1 MFIDCTFTDSR
12 DLSTMQKKKTGVK
25 HARAGVEAGGGGR
38 EERSVVLRWRPV
50 LSRFPSRVQY
60 KKIEKGCEK
69 SDIMYSV

>member
-1 MFIDCTFTDSR
+1 MQYHVYRQHVHWLSR
-12 DLSTMQKKKTGVK
+12 SFNNERE
-25 HARAGVEAGGGGR
+25 ARQGWGSGGSGRQGGQC
-38 EERSVVLRWRPV
+38 VVLRWRPV